1 MTTAANTALALTE
14 SSLRLIHDDVRAG
27 HAGIA
32 TFCGPRGLCWM
43 EILGPRG
50 MRPDG
55 RLFVAPVPTLRLW
68 VPGRSTSPLA
78 VAANDTDFDDG
89 LHDLVERAR
98 AHLHP
103 GQAESLR
110 AVLGVVRQ
118 ATKAR
123 GPNVPTV
130 ALRVTEVTGRPALA
144 AWASCLTLAD
154 LERALLDAV
163 A

>member
-1 MTTAANTALALTE
+1 MTAANTAPALTE
-14 SSLRLIHDDVRAG
+14 ASLRLIHDDVRAG

-32 TFCGPRGLCWM
+32 TFGGPRGLCWV

-55 RLFVAPVPTLRLW
+55 RLLVAPVPTLRLC
-68 VPGRSTSPLA
+68 VPDQGPDPLA
-78 VAANDTDFDDG
+78 VAANDTDFDGG
-89 LHDLVERAR
+89 LHGLEKRALP
-98 AHLHP
+98 HLHAY
-103 GQAESLR
+103 GAESLR
-110 AVLGVVRQ
+110 AVLCVVRQ

-123 GPNVPTV
+123 GPNVPSV
-130 ALRVTEVTGRPALA
+130 ELRVIEAVGEPSLT

-154 LERALLDAV
+154 LEAAVLDAV